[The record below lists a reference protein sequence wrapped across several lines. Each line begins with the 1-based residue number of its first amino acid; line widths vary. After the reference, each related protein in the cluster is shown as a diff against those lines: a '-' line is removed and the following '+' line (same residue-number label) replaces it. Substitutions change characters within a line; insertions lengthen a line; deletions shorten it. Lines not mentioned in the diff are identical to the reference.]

1 MEISLLVLL
10 LLSAVVSLEDGCRL
24 IFAVVDCCSY
34 INQCFGSL
42 ASCCVIDCCRCCR
55 FFVSGYFL
63 LLLIVAARCG
73 DGD

>member
-24 IFAVVDCCSY
+24 IFFVVDCCCY
-34 INQCFGSL
+34 IYQCFGCI
-42 ASCCVIDCCRCCR
+42 AAWCVIDCYRCCR
-55 FFVSGYFL
+55 IFVSGFFL